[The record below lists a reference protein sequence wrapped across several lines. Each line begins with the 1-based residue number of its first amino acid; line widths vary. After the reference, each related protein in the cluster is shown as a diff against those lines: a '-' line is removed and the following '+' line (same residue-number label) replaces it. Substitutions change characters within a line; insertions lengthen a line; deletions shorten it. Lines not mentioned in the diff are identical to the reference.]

1 MTDAERIADLENR
14 VAELE
19 ASNAALW
26 KWVKTLPVQD
36 GMLIE
41 LMLGLHQPRGDD
53 WPERRERMVNQIID
67 NSRMV
72 QGLPMEGPD
81 EQ

>member
-1 MTDAERIADLENR
+1 MTLEERIAELERR

-19 ASNAALW
+19 ASNTALW

-41 LMLGLHQPRGDD
+41 LMLGLHKPIGDN
-53 WPERRERMVNQIID
+53 WPERREQMLSQIID
-67 NSRMV
+67 NSRTI
-72 QGLPMEGPD
+72 QGLPLEEPD
-81 EQ
+81 GE